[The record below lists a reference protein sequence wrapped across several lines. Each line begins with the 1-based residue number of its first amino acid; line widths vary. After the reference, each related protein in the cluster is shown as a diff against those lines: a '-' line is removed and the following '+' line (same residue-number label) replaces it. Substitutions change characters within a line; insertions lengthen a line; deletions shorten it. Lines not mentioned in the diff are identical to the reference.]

1 MSALFSYLFLAFFQL
16 SLLQPDLYY
25 DRVVV
30 PEGIDISL
38 PHTST
43 ALRAATPHSHSGFS
57 AGITLPNYRQCFNTQ
72 DPAACLD
79 KADNRPRLEM
89 GSDKWKLGAKI
100 NLDEIKLKLKFPL
113 Q

>member
-30 PEGIDISL
+30 PERFNMSL
-38 PHTST
+38 PHTSA
-43 ALRAATPHSHSGFS
+43 ALPASKQRTHNGFS